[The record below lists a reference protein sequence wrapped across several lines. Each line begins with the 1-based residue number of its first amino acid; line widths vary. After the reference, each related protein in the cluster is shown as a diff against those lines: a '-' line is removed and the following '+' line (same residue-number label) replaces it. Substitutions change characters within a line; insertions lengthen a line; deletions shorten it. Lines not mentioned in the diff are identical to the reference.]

1 MIRIG
6 ITGGIGSGKS
16 YVCNRLKQRG
26 IPVYNCDDEAK
37 RLMAESPTLRQQL
50 SELIGSDIYIN
61 NVLNKSA
68 IANYLFANADN
79 AQKINRIVHPAI
91 KEDFLQWASKQK
103 ANIVAQECALLF
115 EANFSD
121 TVDKTIEVY
130 APQPIRLQR
139 AMQRDH
145 ATQEQIEARMKQQM
159 PEEEKQALADYCIL
173 NDGTQ
178 NIEEQLDTILQ
189 DLRINIDNP

>member
-16 YVCNRLKQRG
+16 YVCNILKQRG

-50 SELIGSDIYIN
+50 SALIGSNIYIN
-61 NVLNKSA
+61 NVLDKSA

-79 AQKINRIVHPAI
+79 AQKINHIVHPAV
-91 KEDFLQWASKQK
+91 KEDFLQWASKQN

-115 EANFSD
+115 EAGFSN
-121 TVDKTIEVY
+121 TVDKSIEVY
-130 APQPIRLQR
+130 ALQPIRLQR
-139 AMQRDH
+139 TMQRDH

-159 PEEEKQALADYCIL
+159 PEEEKRTLADYCIL

-178 NIEEQLDTILQ
+178 NIEEQLDAILQ
-189 DLRINIDNP
+189 DLRVSNSNQ